1 MKNDNFKFYN
11 ILEKDEELRR
21 VQGQHGLGEVRRQQ
35 MVHREEGGE
44 EEEQQGQL
52 SIHDLEA
59 AFVSFR
65 QLWRSEF
72 CLF

>member
-35 MVHREEGGE
+35 MVQREEGE
-44 EEEQQGQL
+44 EEEEEQGQL
-52 SIHDLEA
+52 SIHDHEA
-59 AFVSFR
+59 VVSFR
-65 QLWRSEF
+65 QLTF
-72 CLF
+72 KTVLIK